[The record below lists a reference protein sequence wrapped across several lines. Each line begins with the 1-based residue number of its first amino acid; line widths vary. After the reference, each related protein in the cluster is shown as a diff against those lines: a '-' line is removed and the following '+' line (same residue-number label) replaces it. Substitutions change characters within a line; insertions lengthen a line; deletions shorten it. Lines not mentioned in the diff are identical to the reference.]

1 MNKEFRLTGGA
12 RTAMIVVGV
21 LCCLL
26 VFALPVGLWVFYRL
40 TRAKVTLS
48 TEGLEAVN
56 VFSST
61 RYAYADVAR
70 LGTFEV
76 AVAKNGGVAGAL
88 AREKTGGNAA
98 LHLVVQTKDGKNR
111 SFMVSS
117 YENYQDILD
126 EVEQRVLLPYE
137 VVTPGAAGAFNL
149 TWPARPG

>member
-1 MNKEFRLTGGA
+1 MNREFRLTPGA
-12 RTAMIVVGV
+12 RTAMVVVGV

-40 TRAKVTLS
+40 SKAKVTL
-48 TEGLEAVN
+48 TPDGLSAVN

-61 RYAYADVAR
+61 RFAYADVAR

-76 AVAKNGGVAGAL
+76 AVAKGGGAAGAL
-88 AREKTGGNAA
+88 AREKTGGDAA

-117 YENYQDILD
+117 YENMQDILD
-126 EVEQRVLLPYE
+126 EVEQRLERPYE
-137 VVTPGAAGAFNL
+137 AVTPGAAGAFNL
-149 TWPARPG
+149 KWPS